1 MIPFKKNC
9 RILQGV
15 GLGVSLLLLGACSIP
30 AETQALIDEYNRTIP
45 VCEGTADCNAKWEAA
60 RNWVVNTPSYG
71 IRVSNEN
78 RIETYDADSTRAGTA
93 IQVSREP
100 LGGERY
106 RILVNVDCFAI
117 DGCPPYWET
126 KIDFNRSVG
135 NAEP

>member
-1 MIPFKKNC
+1 MFRFNEIPQQ
-9 RILQGV
+9 LQLAAAGV
-15 GLGVSLLLLGACSIP
+15 TVIMLGACSIP

-45 VCEGTADCNAKWEAA
+45 VCEGAADCAAKWEAA

-71 IRVSNEN
+71 IRVSNDD

-93 IQVSREP
+93 IQVSRES
-100 LGGERY
+100 LGGDRY

-117 DGCPPYWET
+117 YGCPPYWET

-135 NAEP
+135 NAGP